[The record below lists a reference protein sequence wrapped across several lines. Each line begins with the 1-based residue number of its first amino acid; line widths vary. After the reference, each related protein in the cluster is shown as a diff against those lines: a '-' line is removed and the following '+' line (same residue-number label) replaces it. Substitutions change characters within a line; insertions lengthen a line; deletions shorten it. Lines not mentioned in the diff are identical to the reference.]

1 LYPPESLSEQD
12 LTTICFNSFPERHD
26 TDVAD
31 MFFSFTTRNT
41 SHVKTPTDAVRSADP
56 SVLHGVSVFRQVF
69 DPMSKRR
76 FDQKS
81 LVIISSH
88 NFTSLFMNVIRIIS
102 NAAAIGDPT
111 LLETACTHIAAWPD
125 PAVGRLD
132 LHFMEAKIE
141 LEMCV
146 RLCNPWSLMSSRAP
160 YPSFPLQGLTS
171 TNATSPSVAAFEP
184 PMGWQRLLPLL
195 HSPSI
200 LYVLYER
207 LLLGSPVI
215 VLGQNPDQVS
225 GLVLALVDL
234 IRPIPF
240 SGTTRPYLPMQSTST
255 GGDLALFDPSSPQSQ
270 SMLVGITNPFLLQR
284 LDSSAPSPSHP
295 LILTLDPA
303 NAEASTLRSH
313 RLFRHAPPRLR
324 RHSDS
329 APGAPR
335 TGRQT
340 ATEHLRPSSIRP
352 DRAFLHALSKPH
364 GPGAPDDVSGVVRR
378 HFADLTARLLAPVNR
393 HLATATP
400 PPKEEDGHGQAFD
413 TLAFLASLK
422 RHDVAVP
429 FVGRTRALRSRHR
442 DAFYAALVAGCGFR
456 DWLEIRALGM
466 GAEDGAG

>member
-1 LYPPESLSEQD
+1 MEVLYPPESLSEQD
-12 LTTICFNSFPERHD
+12 MTTICFNSFPERHD
-26 TDVAD
+26 SDVAD
-31 MFFSFTTRNT
+31 MFFSFSMRNT
-41 SHVKTPTDAVRSADP
+41 SHVKIPTDVVRPADP
-56 SVLHGVSVFRQVF
+56 SMLHGVSVFRQVF

-88 NFTSLFMNVIRIIS
+88 NFTSLFMNIIRIIS
-102 NAAAIGDPT
+102 AAAAIGDPT
-111 LLETACTHIAAWPD
+111 PLETACTHIAAWPD
-125 PAVGRLD
+125 PTVGRLD
-132 LHFMEAKIE
+132 LHFMETRIE

-146 RLCNPWSLMSSRAP
+146 CLCSPWSLMSSRAP

-171 TNATSPSVAAFEP
+171 TSAAGPSVAAFEP
-184 PMGWQRLLPLL
+184 PMGWQHLLPLL

-207 LLLGSPVI
+207 LLLGLPVI
-215 VLGQNPDQVS
+215 VLGQNPDKVS

-284 LDSSAPSPSHP
+284 LDGTVPGPSHP
-295 LILTLDPA
+295 LILTLDSAPA
-303 NAEASTLRSH
+303 DNSTLHSH
-313 RLFRHAPPRLR
+313 RLFKHAPLRLR

-329 APGAPR
+329 APG
-335 TGRQT
+335 RQ
-340 ATEHLRPSSIRP
+340 AAAEHLRPSSIKP
-352 DRAFLHALSKPH
+352 DRAFLHALSKSQ
-364 GPGAPDDVSGVVRR
+364 GSGATDDVSGVVRR

-400 PPKEEDGHGQAFD
+400 PSKEGEGRGQAFD
-413 TLAFLASLK
+413 TPAFLASLK
-422 RHDVAVP
+422 RHDAAVP

-442 DAFYAALVAGCGFR
+442 DAFYAALVAGRGFR

-466 GAEDGAG
+466 GTEDGAD